1 MVVPST
7 PFGRGA
13 GALHQC
19 LFGSAASYLIYADVR
34 IHIPMTHRNDRL
46 RDQFVVQLSGSKH
59 WVLCSHDSP
68 PEGLTLSTEMFVGK
82 TGTLS
87 QADIAAL
94 RDLRRR
100 SSISALSDPA
110 AGGEGGGDG
119 GGDGSDQLAPPWT
132 GYEESVYKDVSYE
145 RGELTCFNVVASAGD
160 RLYIPAG
167 MLYRASAVG
176 DQISA
181 HLSISLHRLGVTWGD
196 LIVASMGTVR
206 HDLQAAAAAAAPAEE
221 EEEEEEGGGGGGGSG
236 GASIAKSTPQVN
248 LWEPP
253 GRGFGWR
260 SRTSVPVGQC
270 TRGECNEIDMLVF
283 RCLRASATTNGP
295 RALTAQS
302 ALLTQ
307 MIPMWE
313 VKRFRA
319 MLHEERE
326 EDDNGVIDGFLPAI
340 EASAFFKEFQWFVR
354 NPLIAQLVAVSE
366 TGTDELEGEGRV
378 LTLLLSK
385 LQLSA
390 ALGMA
395 MLQLEIVPDFTVNE
409 KECRQF

>member
-1 MVVPST
+1 
-7 PFGRGA
+7 
-13 GALHQC
+13 
-19 LFGSAASYLIYADVR
+19 
-34 IHIPMTHRNDRL
+34 
-46 RDQFVVQLSGSKH
+46 
-59 WVLCSHDSP
+59 
-68 PEGLTLSTEMFVGK
+68 
-82 TGTLS
+82 
-87 QADIAAL
+87 
-94 RDLRRR
+94 
-100 SSISALSDPA
+100 
-110 AGGEGGGDG
+110 
-119 GGDGSDQLAPPWT
+119 
-132 GYEESVYKDVSYE
+132 
-145 RGELTCFNVVASAGD
+145 
-160 RLYIPAG
+160 
-167 MLYRASAVG
+167 
-176 DQISA
+176 
-181 HLSISLHRLGVTWGD
+181 
-196 LIVASMGTVR
+196 
-206 HDLQAAAAAAAPAEE
+206 
-221 EEEEEEGGGGGGGSG
+221 
-236 GASIAKSTPQVN
+236 
-248 LWEPP
+248 
-253 GRGFGWR
+253 
-260 SRTSVPVGQC
+260 
-270 TRGECNEIDMLVF
+270 MLVF